1 MKKEFK
7 KRILSSLFIVPIALF
22 FILYGSVFYLFFLG
36 ILFLVTSYEWI
47 KMLKK
52 NQLIKILGLIFLS
65 LSFYSAYQLK
75 NFTEL
80 KVGLNSFENNQ
91 VFLFIILI
99 CISTDIGGYI
109 FGKLFKG
116 PKLTKISPNKTY
128 SGLLGSFIFP
138 VIVGLIFIKF
148 YILTG
153 TYFSSKFY
161 FLSNNHELNLLFF
174 ILFTSLIS
182 QIGDLVISFFKR
194 MVKVKDTGS
203 LLPGHGGLLDR
214 IDGLIFV
221 IPILY
226 LIL

>member
-1 MKKEFK
+1 VSNEFL
-7 KRILSSLFIVPIALF
+7 KRVLSSIVLLPIVFYIIIKGSYFFTCLIIVGF
-22 FILYGSVFYLFFLG
+22 FISLYEWQNLAKNKLYFVLGFFFL
-36 ILFLVTSYEWI
+36 
-47 KMLKK
+47 
-52 NQLIKILGLIFLS
+52 IF
-65 LSFYSAYQLK
+65 SFYSMYQIRIDNNNSY
-75 NFTEL
+75 NFFF
-80 KVGLNSFENNQ
+80 KIF
-91 VFLFIILI
+91 LI
-99 CISTDIGGYI
+99 CVFTDIGGYI

-138 VIVGLIFIKF
+138 VIGGLIFIKY

>member
-1 MKKEFK
+1 
-7 KRILSSLFIVPIALF
+7 
-22 FILYGSVFYLFFLG
+22 
-36 ILFLVTSYEWI
+36 
-47 KMLKK
+47 MLKK

-65 LSFYSAYQLK
+65 LSFYSAYQLR

-138 VIVGLIFIKF
+138 VIIGLIFIKF

-161 FLSNNHELNLLFF
+161 F
-174 ILFTSLIS
+174 
-182 QIGDLVISFFKR
+182 
-194 MVKVKDTGS
+194 
-203 LLPGHGGLLDR
+203 
-214 IDGLIFV
+214 
-221 IPILY
+221 
-226 LIL
+226 

>member
-1 MKKEFK
+1 M
-7 KRILSSLFIVPIALF
+7 
-22 FILYGSVFYLFFLG
+22 
-36 ILFLVTSYEWI
+36 
-47 KMLKK
+47 
-52 NQLIKILGLIFLS
+52 
-65 LSFYSAYQLK
+65 
-75 NFTEL
+75 
-80 KVGLNSFENNQ
+80 
-91 VFLFIILI
+91 
-99 CISTDIGGYI
+99 
-109 FGKLFKG
+109 KG